1 LTVNSWVR
9 RAPDIVRR
17 HPLFADCVLASAFVV
32 VGLVSAASTI
42 QFVEAANPSFQ
53 PPPSATVAASM
64 VLLTAPLALRRR
76 FPLSTLVAI
85 VGAFLLTHAV
95 FEVYETSITVLAGSF
110 ALYSAAVHGAERW
123 RGPVQALSVAVIAGE
138 VVREIYFGSPE
149 AAGRVLAQGFS
160 LFYNLVIL
168 ALPCLLGVAV
178 RSLRERQR
186 QLAARAVEL
195 EREREEN
202 ARRAVFEE
210 RVRIARDLHDVVA
223 HHVSVMGVQAGAA
236 RLVIGRH
243 PAQAEEALGSIE
255 RTSRQAVGELQQ
267 MLGFLRQEGEVDG
280 LSPQPGLHELPG
292 LAAQL
297 AEANLTVQLRIEGKE
312 KPVPRTVDVSAYRI
326 VQEALTNTVK
336 HARAGKAD
344 VRVRYADDAVVVEVV
359 DDGQGATTPLP
370 APLSGGHGLIG
381 MRERVALHGGELRVG
396 PRAAGGF
403 AVEATFPLNGR
414 SS

>member
-1 LTVNSWVR
+1 L
-9 RAPDIVRR
+9 
-17 HPLFADCVLASAFVV
+17 ADGVLALAFVV

-42 QFVEAANPSFQ
+42 QFVEAVRPSFK
-53 PPPSATVAASM
+53 PPPPVAVAASM
-64 VLLTAPLALRRR
+64 ILLTAPLALRRK

-85 VGAFLLTHAV
+85 VGAFLLAHTV
-95 FEVYETSITVLAGSF
+95 LDVYETSITVLAGSF

-149 AAGRVLAQGFS
+149 ADGRVLAQGFS
-160 LFYNLVIL
+160 LFYNLVVL

-210 RVRIARDLHDVVA
+210 RVRIARELHDVVA
-223 HHVSVMGVQAGAA
+223 HHVSVMGVQAAAA
-236 RLVIGRH
+236 RRVIGRQ

-267 MLGFLRQEGEVDG
+267 MLGFLRREGEVDAV
-280 LSPQPGLHELPG
+280 SPQPGLRELPG

-297 AEANLTVQLRIEGKE
+297 AQANVTVDLRVEGE
-312 KPVPRTVDVSAYRI
+312 QRPVPRTVDVSAYRI

-336 HARAGKAD
+336 HAHASRAD
-344 VRVRYADDAVVVEVV
+344 VRVRYTSDALVVEIV
-359 DDGQGATTPLP
+359 DDGQGGAPRP
-370 APLSGGHGLIG
+370 AAVSGGHGLIG
-381 MRERVALHGGELRVG
+381 MRERVALHRGELRAG

-403 AVEATFPLNGR
+403 GVEAKFPLNSR

>member
-1 LTVNSWVR
+1 M
-9 RAPDIVRR
+9 RR
-17 HPLFADCVLASAFVV
+17 HPLAADGVLALAFVLVGLASAAV
-32 VGLVSAASTI
+32 TI
-42 QFVEAANPSFQ
+42 QFVKAAQPSFE
-53 PPPSATVAASM
+53 PPTPAAVAASM
-64 VLLTAPLALRRR
+64 ILLTAPLALRRK

-85 VGAFLLTHAV
+85 VGAFLLARTV
-95 FEVYETSITVLAGSF
+95 LDVYETSITVLAGSF
-110 ALYSAAVHGAERW
+110 ALYSAAAHGGGRW

-149 AAGRVLAQGFS
+149 VDGRVLAQAFS
-160 LFYNLVIL
+160 LFYNLIVL
-168 ALPCLLGVAV
+168 ALPCLLGVTV

-186 QLAARAVEL
+186 QLVARAIEL

-202 ARRAVFEE
+202 ARRAVFAE

-236 RLVIGRH
+236 RLVIGRQ

-267 MLGFLRQEGEVDG
+267 MLGFLRQEGDVDG
-280 LSPQPGLHELPG
+280 VAPQPGLGELPG

-297 AEANLTVQLRIEGKE
+297 AEANISVELRIEGE
-312 KPVPRTVDVSAYRI
+312 QRPVPRTVDVSAYRI

-336 HARAGKAD
+336 HARARRAD
-344 VRVRYADDAVVVEVV
+344 VRLCYSGEALVVEVV
-359 DDGQGATTPLP
+359 DDGLGAAHRPAATP
-370 APLSGGHGLIG
+370 GGHGLIG

-403 AVEATFPLNGR
+403 GVEATFPLDGR
-414 SS
+414 VP